1 MGRRWHKPSQKNLPL
16 PETRNEGF
24 EEKHFLRLHAN
35 GEAFDALLAWQARG
49 RSCEQPH
56 QRSSR
61 VQNVARV
68 KALCGPAQCGKSH
81 LGEIWRLRNDARTL
95 SPLLLQHEF
104 ENAPEN
110 APENVSENV
119 SKNIPLLA
127 RPLWLDFSADDD
139 PAQGMPPSLE
149 RALYALYNEVIHS
162 TTGSLLITARSEPS
176 RWQFSLAD
184 LRSRMRAVA
193 VLRIED
199 PSDDDS
205 ALLLEKIFH
214 TRQLEV
220 DARVYA
226 YVHRRIERSFRAHHA
241 IAEELDSLSLAHKH
255 KITRPFVA
263 RHLSASLSGARFSSP
278 PDKS

>member
-35 GEAFDALLAWQARG
+35 GEACDALLAWQASG

-56 QRSSR
+56 RRSSR
-61 VQNVARV
+61 LQDVARV
-68 KALCGPAQCGKSH
+68 QALCGPAQCGKSH
-81 LGEIWRLRNDARTL
+81 LGEIWRLRNDARAL
-95 SPLLLQHEF
+95 SPCLLQREF
-104 ENAPEN
+104 EN

-119 SKNIPLLA
+119 PKNIPLLA

-205 ALLLEKIFH
+205 TLLLEKIFH

-220 DARVYA
+220 DARVYT

-255 KITRPFVA
+255 KITVPFVV
-263 RHLSASLSGARFSSP
+263 RHLSASLSASLSGAHFFSSP
-278 PDKS
+278 DKP